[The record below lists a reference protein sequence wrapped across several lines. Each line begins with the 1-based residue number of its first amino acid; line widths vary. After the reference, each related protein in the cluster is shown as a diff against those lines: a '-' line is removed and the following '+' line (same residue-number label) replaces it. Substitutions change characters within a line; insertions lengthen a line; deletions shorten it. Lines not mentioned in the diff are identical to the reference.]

1 MYGIMKNQ
9 LKIVTYL
16 SLAILISACGATN
29 RMTMGVTIPAK
40 IYLSSDVKSIGIINR
55 SEPSKGNK
63 GLDKIDQILS
73 AEGLNLDKKGAEAAI
88 SSFASEIGMI
98 KSFDE
103 IKILENIE
111 EVKSGLGILPATLSW
126 EIIDMLCEA
135 YNVDVIFS
143 LAFYDTNTKSSF
155 KVTTMPL
162 ENNLGIKVNVPAQEV
177 TLNTFVN
184 CGWRLYDPKTKLVI
198 DERIYSKEMLFH
210 GQGINPI
217 KAVEAV
223 KQRNE
228 TIQEYSRNVGAAY
241 AQRLIPNKVR
251 ISRDY
256 YMSGTDNFKIAHRR
270 ALTGDWDGA
279 AELWKKELDNSD
291 LKIQGRANYNMAIS
305 SEINGDLE
313 LAIQYASKAYTD
325 YENKLALTYV
335 NILKYRMEQN
345 NVLDLQRSN

>member
-1 MYGIMKNQ
+1 MKNQ
-9 LKIVTYL
+9 IKLLTYL
-16 SLAILISACGATN
+16 SITLLMTACGSTN
-29 RMTMGVTIPAK
+29 KMTMGVTTPAK
-40 IYLSSDVKSIGIINR
+40 VYLSSDVKSIGIINR

-88 SSFASEIGMI
+88 SAFASELGML
-98 KSFDE
+98 KNLDE
-103 IKILENIE
+103 IKIIENVE
-111 EVKSGLGILPATLSW
+111 EVKSGLGVLPATLSW
-126 EIIDMLCEA
+126 ETIEMLCDT
-135 YNVDVIFS
+135 YHVDVIFS

-162 ENNLGIKVNVPAQEV
+162 ENNLGVKVNVPAQEV
-177 TLNTFVN
+177 TLNTLVN

-198 DERIYSKEMLFH
+198 DERNYTKEMLFH

-228 TIQEYSRNVGAAY
+228 TVQEYSRNVGIAY
-241 AQRLIPNKVR
+241 AQRLVPNKIR

-256 YMSGTDNFKIAHRR
+256 YMSGTDNFKVAHRR

-279 AELWKKELDNSD
+279 AELWKKELNNSD

-305 SEINGDLE
+305 SEIDGDLD
-313 LAIQYASKAYTD
+313 LAISYASKAYTD
-325 YENKLALTYV
+325 YENKLALDYV
-335 NILKYRMEQN
+335 NILKYRVEQN
-345 NVLDLQRSN
+345 NVLDQQRSH

>member
-1 MYGIMKNQ
+1 MKNQ
-9 LKIVTYL
+9 IKLLTYL
-16 SLAILISACGATN
+16 SITLLMTACGSTN
-29 RMTMGVTIPAK
+29 RMTMGVTTPAK
-40 IYLSSDVKSIGIINR
+40 VYLSSDVKSIGIINR

-88 SSFASEIGMI
+88 SAFASELGML
-98 KSFDE
+98 KNLDE
-103 IKILENIE
+103 IKIIENVE
-111 EVKSGLGILPATLSW
+111 EVKSGLGVLPATLSW
-126 EIIDMLCEA
+126 ETIEMLCDT
-135 YNVDVIFS
+135 YHVDVIFS

-162 ENNLGIKVNVPAQEV
+162 ENNLGVKVNVPAQEV
-177 TLNTFVN
+177 TLNTLVN

-198 DERIYSKEMLFH
+198 DERNYTKEMLFH

-228 TIQEYSRNVGAAY
+228 TVQEYSRNVGIAY
-241 AQRLIPNKVR
+241 AQRLVPNKIR

-256 YMSGTDNFKIAHRR
+256 YMSGTDNFKVAHRR

-279 AELWKKELDNSD
+279 AELWKKELNNSD

-305 SEINGDLE
+305 SEIDGDLD
-313 LAIQYASKAYTD
+313 LAISYASKAYTD
-325 YENKLALTYV
+325 YENKLALDYV
-335 NILKYRMEQN
+335 NILKYRVEQN
-345 NVLDLQRSN
+345 NVLDQQRSH

>member
-1 MYGIMKNQ
+1 MKNHIK
-9 LKIVTYL
+9 LLTYL
-16 SLAILISACGATN
+16 SITLLMTACGSTN
-29 RMTMGVTIPAK
+29 RMTMGVTTPAK
-40 IYLSSDVKSIGIINR
+40 VYLSSDVKSIGIINR

-88 SSFASEIGMI
+88 SAFASELGML
-98 KSFDE
+98 KNLDE
-103 IKILENIE
+103 IKIIENVE
-111 EVKSGLGILPATLSW
+111 EVKSGLGVLPATLSW
-126 EIIDMLCEA
+126 ETIEMLCDT
-135 YNVDVIFS
+135 YHVDVIFS

-162 ENNLGIKVNVPAQEV
+162 ENNLGVKVNVPAQEV
-177 TLNTFVN
+177 TLNTLVN

-198 DERIYSKEMLFH
+198 DERNYTKEMLFH

-228 TIQEYSRNVGAAY
+228 TVQEYSRNVGIAY
-241 AQRLIPNKVR
+241 AQRLVPNKIR

-256 YMSGTDNFKIAHRR
+256 YMSGTDNFKVAHRR

-279 AELWKKELDNSD
+279 AELWKKELNNSD

-305 SEINGDLE
+305 SEIDGDLD
-313 LAIQYASKAYTD
+313 LAISYASKAYTD
-325 YENKLALTYV
+325 YENKLALDYV
-335 NILKYRMEQN
+335 NILKYRVEQN
-345 NVLDLQRSN
+345 NVLDQQRSH

>member
-1 MYGIMKNQ
+1 MKNQ
-9 LKIVTYL
+9 IKPFIYL
-16 SLAILISACGATN
+16 SIALFISACASTN
-29 RMTMGVTIPAK
+29 KMTMGVTTPAK
-40 IYLSSDVKSIGIINR
+40 VHLSSAVKTIGIINR
-55 SEPSKGNK
+55 SEPSVGNK
-63 GLDKIDQILS
+63 SLDKIDQILS
-73 AEGLNLDKKGAEAAI
+73 AEGLNLDQKGAEAAI
-88 SSFASEIGMI
+88 SAFASELEMI
-98 KSFDE
+98 KSLDE

-111 EVKSGLGILPATLSW
+111 EVKSGLGVLPATLSW
-126 EIIDMLCEA
+126 ETIDKLCDT

-143 LAFYDTNTKSSF
+143 LAFYDTDTKSSF

-162 ENNLGIKVNVPAQEV
+162 ENNLGVKVNVPAQEV
-177 TLNTFVN
+177 TLNTLVN
-184 CGWRLYDPKTKLVI
+184 CGWRVYDPSKKLII
-198 DERIYSKEMLFH
+198 DEKNYTKEMIFH

-228 TIQEYSRNVGAAY
+228 TIQEYSRNVGIAY

-256 YMSGTDNFKIAHRR
+256 YMSGTDNFKVAHRR

-279 AELWKKELDNSD
+279 AELWKQETTNPD

-305 SEINGDLE
+305 SEIDGDLD

-325 YENKLALTYV
+325 SKDKLALDYV
-335 NILKYRMEQN
+335 NVLKYRVQQN
-345 NVLDLQRSN
+345 NVLDQQRSN

>member
-1 MYGIMKNQ
+1 MKNQ
-9 LKIVTYL
+9 IKILTYL
-16 SLAILISACGATN
+16 SIVLLMIACGSTN
-29 RMTMGVTIPAK
+29 KMTMGVTKSAK
-40 IYLSSDVKSIGIINR
+40 VHLSSEVKSIGIINR

-73 AEGLNLDKKGAEAAI
+73 AEGLNLDKKGAEVAI
-88 SSFASEIGMI
+88 SAFASELGKI

-103 IKILENIE
+103 IKIIENVD
-111 EVKSGLGILPATLSW
+111 EVKSGLGVLPATLSW
-126 EIIDMLCEA
+126 TTIETLCNT
-135 YNVDVIFS
+135 YHVDVIFS

-162 ENNLGIKVNVPAQEV
+162 ENKLGVKVNVPAQEV

-184 CGWRLYDPKTKLVI
+184 CGWRLYDPKTKIII
-198 DERIYSKEMLFH
+198 DERNYTKEMLFH

-228 TIQEYSRNVGAAY
+228 VVQEYSRNVGIAY
-241 AQRLIPNKVR
+241 AQRLVPNKIR

-256 YMSGTDNFKIAHRR
+256 YKSGTDSFKIAHRR

-279 AELWKKELDNSD
+279 AELWKDELNNSD
-291 LKIQGRANYNMAIS
+291 LKIKGRANYNMAIS
-305 SEINGDLE
+305 SEINGNLD
-313 LAIQYASKAYTD
+313 LAIEYASKAYTD
-325 YENKLALTYV
+325 YKNKLALDYV
-335 NILKYRMEQN
+335 NILKYRVEQN
-345 NVLDLQRSN
+345 NVLDQQRSN